1 MWPNYTTLCRR
12 LKTIDTMTKKATIST
27 EKIHIAI
34 DSTGLKVYGEGEWK
48 VRQHGYSKRRTWRK
62 LHLAVNESN
71 SQIEAVV
78 FTDNSCKDNE
88 IFEDLVD
95 DVDGEIKQVSAD
107 GAYDAKN
114 CYEKSEEKGIKL
126 IVPPRKD
133 AVIQK
138 HGNCS
143 GDPNPRDQHIRDIKK
158 HGEKKWKEQ
167 TGYHRRS
174 ISETAMFRFKTILG
188 RRLSSR
194 NFNSQANEAFIKCD
208 ILNKMPVPAA
218 LKF

>member
-1 MWPNYTTLCRR
+1 M
-12 LKTIDTMTKKATIST
+12 
-27 EKIHIAI
+27 
-34 DSTGLKVYGEGEWK
+34 
-48 VRQHGYSKRRTWRK
+48 
-62 LHLAVNESN
+62 
-71 SQIEAVV
+71 
-78 FTDNSCKDNE
+78 
-88 IFEDLVD
+88 
-95 DVDGEIKQVSAD
+95 
-107 GAYDAKN
+107 
-114 CYEKSEEKGIKL
+114 

-218 LKF
+218 LKFLNQDVIGILFAFFTFMQQGHCISEV